1 MTPLLMRTLKASL
14 IAAAV
19 GLTACTGLFGDPPG
33 GNSSSNTT
41 AASQDALHSQFPRH
55 SHRQWENTV
64 RDLLYLDAIPGLS
77 NSFTSDPLGG
87 KTFDNNEVK
96 LQVTPGL
103 WADYQRAA
111 EELAAMVTSDPA
123 KLDKILPAN
132 LPADPA
138 AKAKAFIEGFG
149 RRAFRRPLT
158 AAEVGNYEALFSK
171 GTAIL
176 QGSDAFVDGVNLVLQ
191 AMLQSPFFVYRAEL
205 SDKAD
210 QNGRI
215 PLNGYE
221 IATKLSY
228 MLWNTMPDDKL
239 LDAAAAGELNTK
251 DGVRAYAAQMLNTPE
266 GKATVASFHEQLYD
280 YGHYYDL
287 NKNATK
293 YPDWSPDIGADLQR
307 ETEMFVEHI
316 IFGQGHK
323 GTLADLLTSHTTF
336 VNDRLAAIYGLNG
349 SFSAD
354 FTQAELPAD
363 QMRSGLLT
371 RLGFL
376 ASHGTASDPDS
387 ILRGVFINR
396 RIICAKLPDPPNNV
410 PPVPPGPNQTNR
422 ERIETHTGAG
432 TCGASCHGVMINP
445 AGFAFEHFGAIGEYR
460 TEDNGFGINAADSY
474 PFDSGAKSYANAV
487 EFSQILADGPE
498 AHRCYAKFWA
508 EYALGRDMGAG
519 DDKMIDA
526 LGEAS
531 HTGTAIQDLILQI
544 VETDAFLTR
553 SPVEAP

>member
-1 MTPLLMRTLKASL
+1 MTPRALRSL
-14 IAAAV
+14 HVSLFAAV
-19 GLTACTGLFGDPPG
+19 LGISACTGFIGDPPDG
-33 GNSSSNTT
+33 QSITDPNAS
-41 AASQDALHSQFPRH
+41 SQDAQHSQYPRL

-64 RDLLYLDAIPGLS
+64 RDLLRLDSIPGLS

-111 EELAAMVTSDPA
+111 EELAAMATSDSA
-123 KLDKILPAN
+123 ALNKILPAN

-138 AKAKAFIEGFG
+138 AKARAFIEGFG

-158 AAEVGNYEALFSK
+158 PQEVDSYAALFTE
-171 GTAIL
+171 GNQIL
-176 QGSDAFVDGVNLVLQ
+176 AGPDAFVDGVNFVIQ

-205 SDKAD
+205 SDKVGS
-210 QNGRI
+210 NGRI
-215 PLNGYE
+215 ALNGYE

-228 MLWNTMPDDKL
+228 MLWNSMPDDAL
-239 LDAAAAGELNTK
+239 LDAAGAGELNTPA
-251 DGVRAYAAQMLNTPE
+251 GVRAYAAQMLKTPE
-266 GKATVASFHEQLYD
+266 GKATVALFHEQLYD

-287 NKNATK
+287 NKSAAK
-293 YPDWSPDIGADLQR
+293 YPNWAPEISADLQR
-307 ETEMFVEHI
+307 ETEMFVEQI
-316 IFGQGHK
+316 IFGQEGN
-323 GTLADLLTSHTTF
+323 LSDLYTSRISF
-336 VNDRLAAIYGLNG
+336 VNDRLASIYGLSG
-349 SFSAD
+349 TFGAD
-354 FTQAELPAD
+354 FTQVELPAD
-363 QMRSGLLT
+363 QRSGLLT

-376 ASHGTASDPDS
+376 ASYGTAVDPDS

-410 PPVPPGPNQTNR
+410 PPLPQGTTTTNR
-422 ERIETHTGAG
+422 ERIESHTGEG

-460 TEDNGFGINAADSY
+460 TEDNGFAINSADSY
-474 PFDSGAKSYANAV
+474 PFESGAKTYKDAA
-487 EFSQILADGPE
+487 EFSQILAEGPE

-508 EYALGRDMGAG
+508 EFAFGRDVTAA
-519 DDKMIDA
+519 DDSFIDA
-526 LGEAS
+526 LGQAS
-531 HTGTAIQDLILQI
+531 QEGAPIQELILKL
-544 VETDAFLTR
+544 VESDSFLTR